1 MTPSGIGCHSWR
13 LTSSFPL
20 HLLSRGPE
28 LPCGQVEAIGVLYRC
43 MMTEPWCRCLIW
55 PVKIWM
61 HAFSREL
68 IKWNIGLLNIS
79 ACETLSVMRHHCP
92 FLGNQFLQGEGHALM
107 AVWFFPL
114 FIITAY
120 SCWVS
125 FNCLWSWAK
134 GQCWQFGSAN
144 FCSHTTEE
152 WTDSRWGVAF
162 HPALCASE
170 WTHLTLSPWDFVIS
184 SVSTNVWR
192 LEALPRLNCRPHASR
207 AYLLTPH
214 YGKRPTIYLMKCV
227 LKLNYKNSGA
237 F

>member
-1 MTPSGIGCHSWR
+1 MKYRAIKYLCLWNLLVCHEASLSLLR
-13 LTSSFPL
+13 QSVSSRRRTYS
-20 HLLSRGPE
+20 HG
-28 LPCGQVEAIGVLYRC
+28 
-43 MMTEPWCRCLIW
+43 
-55 PVKIWM
+55 
-61 HAFSREL
+61 
-68 IKWNIGLLNIS
+68 
-79 ACETLSVMRHHCP
+79 SV
-92 FLGNQFLQGEGHALM
+92 
-107 AVWFFPL
+107 VFPL

-125 FNCLWSWAK
+125 FNCLWSWAE

-144 FCSHTTEE
+144 FCSHTAEE

-207 AYLLTPH
+207 AYLLTPR
-214 YGKRPTIYLMKCV
+214 YGKQSTIYLMKCV